1 LDIKLTQKEK
11 LINSSPLYNSKG
23 LKKKLGGTILL
34 TIAINNIISWKNL
47 TKQVKDLYNKN
58 LKKMSENGK
67 ISMLMDL

>member
-1 LDIKLTQKEK
+1 MDIKLTQKEK

-34 TIAINNIISWKNL
+34 IAINNIISWKNL